1 MIMVQNESKTK
12 NTLRIT
18 QFRNSEES
26 MPNRRKRVMVTPA
39 ANVDE
44 TNNEYI
50 LTIASPGFKRENFQV
65 IIEKD
70 IITITASKETS
81 MQSCI
86 HDRCEY
92 DYTHWKRGFFLP
104 DDADALLTRARY
116 KDGELIIRIPK
127 GKSDNLSGITNI
139 YVY

>member
-1 MIMVQNESKTK
+1 MVQNVTKTK
-12 NTLRIT
+12 HPLKTSLFKSSDESIT
-18 QFRNSEES
+18 S
-26 MPNRRKRVMVTPA
+26 RRKKVMVVPA

-65 IIEKD
+65 LIEKN
-70 IITITASKETS
+70 IITIAATKETS
-81 MQSCI
+81 EQSCI

-92 DYTHWKRGFFLP
+92 DYSRWKRGFLLP
-104 DDADALLTRARY
+104 DDADPLLAVARY
-116 KDGELIIRIPK
+116 KNGELAIRIPK
-127 GKSDNLSGITNI
+127 GKVEHLSGPTHI

>member
-1 MIMVQNESKTK
+1 MVQNGTKSEHRLKTS
-12 NTLRIT
+12 L
-18 QFRNSEES
+18 FRSSEES
-26 MPNRRKRVMVTPA
+26 ITNRRKRAMVTPA

-65 IIEKD
+65 MIEKD
-70 IITITASKETS
+70 MIIIAAAKETS
-81 MQSCI
+81 GQICI

-92 DYTHWKRGFFLP
+92 DYTRWKRAFSLP
-104 DDADALLTRARY
+104 DDADALLARARY
-116 KDGELIIRIPK
+116 KDGELIIRIPR
-127 GKSDNLSGITNI
+127 GKTDKLSGITNI

>member
-92 DYTHWKRGFFLP
+92 DYSHWKRAFSLP

>member
-1 MIMVQNESKTK
+1 MVQSSTKSEHSLKTSLFRSSEK
-12 NTLRIT
+12 SIT
-18 QFRNSEES
+18 
-26 MPNRRKRVMVTPA
+26 NRRKRAIVIPA

-50 LTIASPGFKRENFQV
+50 LTIASPGFKRENFQLM
-65 IIEKD
+65 IEKD
-70 IITITASKETS
+70 SITIAATKEAFE
-81 MQSCI
+81 QICI

-92 DYTHWKRGFFLP
+92 DFTRWKRVFSLP

-116 KDGELIIRIPK
+116 KDGELIIRIPR
-127 GKSDNLSGITNI
+127 GKTDKLSGITII

>member
-1 MIMVQNESKTK
+1 MIMVQNEPKTK

-70 IITITASKETS
+70 FIAITASKEAS

-92 DYTHWKRGFFLP
+92 DYNRWKRDFLLP
-104 DDADALLTRARY
+104 EDADALLTTARY

>member
-1 MIMVQNESKTK
+1 MVQSGTKSEHSLKTS
-12 NTLRIT
+12 L
-18 QFRNSEES
+18 FRSDEES
-26 MPNRRKRVMVTPA
+26 IGNRRKKAMVIPA

-65 IIEKD
+65 MIEKD
-70 IITITASKETS
+70 IITISAAKEASG
-81 MQSCI
+81 QCCI

-92 DYTHWKRGFFLP
+92 DFTHWKRAFYLP

-116 KDGELIIRIPK
+116 KDGELIIRIPRGDTDK
-127 GKSDNLSGITNI
+127 LSGITNI

>member
-1 MIMVQNESKTK
+1 MVQSEIKTKKSFK
-12 NTLRIT
+12 NTL
-18 QFRNSEES
+18 FRSSEES
-26 MPNRRKRVMVTPA
+26 ITNRPKRVMVTPA

-50 LTIASPGFKRENFQV
+50 ITIASPGFKRDSLQV
-65 IIEKD
+65 MIEKD
-70 IITITASKETS
+70 ILTIAAAKESPQENCT
-81 MQSCI
+81 

-92 DYTHWKRGFFLP
+92 DYSRWKRAFSLP

-116 KDGELIIRIPK
+116 KDGELIIRIPR